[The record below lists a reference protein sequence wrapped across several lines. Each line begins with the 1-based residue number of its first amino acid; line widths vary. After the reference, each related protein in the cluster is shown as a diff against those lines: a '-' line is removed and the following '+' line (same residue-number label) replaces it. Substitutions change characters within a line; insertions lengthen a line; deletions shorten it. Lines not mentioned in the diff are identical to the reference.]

1 MLISLNSGE
10 QESCMALLIN
20 IWTTPHLQT
29 SVRVCHTDLQ
39 DLLQEVDEYK
49 LAHSDQVA
57 VISVMT
63 SPRYEGIPTIKD
75 TF

>member
-1 MLISLNSGE
+1 MPGTVSIFEL
-10 QESCMALLIN
+10 
-20 IWTTPHLQT
+20 WTTSHLQT

-49 LAHSDQVA
+49 LAHTDQVA

-75 TF
+75 TI

>member
-1 MLISLNSGE
+1 MPGTVSIFEL
-10 QESCMALLIN
+10 
-20 IWTTPHLQT
+20 WTTSHLQT

-49 LAHSDQVA
+49 LAHTDQVA

-63 SPRYEGIPTIKD
+63 SIYEGIPTIKD
-75 TF
+75 TI

>member
-1 MLISLNSGE
+1 MPGTVSIFEL
-10 QESCMALLIN
+10 
-20 IWTTPHLQT
+20 WTTPHLQT

-49 LAHSDQVA
+49 LAHTDQVA

-63 SPRYEGIPTIKD
+63 SPIYEGIPKLRTPSNMS
-75 TF
+75 TYACL

>member
-1 MLISLNSGE
+1 MPGTVSIFVL
-10 QESCMALLIN
+10 
-20 IWTTPHLQT
+20 WTTPHLQT

-49 LAHSDQVA
+49 PGHTDQVA

-63 SPRYEGIPTIKD
+63 SPIYERIPKLRTPSNMS
-75 TF
+75 TYASL